1 MVTRTS
7 RILKK
12 KTLNLPLLAEVDHG
26 KDDEDNRATP
36 IRKTTWRNEQ
46 HIAAARIEQ
55 HDVKKTKEEGE
66 ERDK

>member
-12 KTLNLPLLAEVDHG
+12 PLNLPLLAEVDHG

-46 HIAAARIEQ
+46 HYG
-55 HDVKKTKEEGE
+55 GE
-66 ERDK
+66 ERTTRRKKNKGRRRRTR